1 MSLRAARR
9 GEVGFDSQRRKLLEA
24 SLTIIGIFFSIFQ
37 IKKLNRT
44 KQFFG
49 YFLFFLVIFVF
60 FDWGVWIGLGV
71 GLGETNTGSG
81 S

>member
-1 MSLRAARR
+1 MSSV
-9 GEVGFDSQRRKLLEA
+9 GESHDEGGFNPRRRKLLEA
-24 SLTIIGIFFSIFQ
+24 SLTVIGIFFSIFQ

-44 KQFFG
+44 KQFFW
-49 YFLFFLVIFVF
+49 LFFVF
-60 FDWGVWIGLGV
+60 FDWDLWTGLGV